1 MAKVE
6 LPKVN
11 QNQLRNSTLQM
22 KSINTTV
29 LNISKLLGKK
39 GNFVEK
45 RRKFLKAQEAM
56 IKGQE
61 RKKMKQQV

>member
-45 RRKFLKAQEAM
+45 RRKFLKNQAAM

-61 RKKMKQQV
+61 RNKDD